1 MITARRM
8 GRWAL
13 YGLGGVLV
21 LGIVVRVGVGLF
33 LATSAGKG
41 MVARMIETRIGMP
54 VKVRSIR
61 LGFATSSISMRV
73 FDPAVADAA
82 KSEVLSVDSASAD
95 VSLFS
100 LLRGRIAPSTV
111 ELRGVNLT
119 LHVSADGDVIT
130 TLPKSSS
137 GGESFATPA
146 FHLTGGQITIQQ
158 DGRPEFA
165 LHNLNLEVAP
175 TPDGG
180 ANLSGSIDDPQWS
193 RWTVAGQISGT
204 TSSGSVELSTADGP
218 LTMDRLSSIPFV
230 PPSVWENV
238 KPDGRGSIALR
249 VWKKPEEEIQYAVDI
264 KPAAAALD
272 LSVAHVELD
281 KVSGLIHVS
290 GSKVGLRDMTAAL
303 AGGTISV
310 DGDLDFGAE
319 PTLVSLKVSAEK
331 LDTRKLPP
339 EWSLPKDFAGKLKG
353 HAQLVLKIHSDGK
366 IEPEGG
372 GEGVITDVRVLDF
385 PGDDIPIRLQKA
397 RRPLRIHAAQDF
409 EDQLSLS

>member
-21 LGIVVRVGVGLF
+21 LGIVLRVGMGLF

-82 KSEVLSVDSASAD
+82 KAEVLSVDSATAD
-95 VSLFS
+95 VSLID
-100 LLRGRIAPSTV
+100 LLSGHVARSTV

-130 TLPKSSS
+130 TLPKSS

-165 LHNLNLEVAP
+165 LHKLNLEVTP

-180 ANLSGSIDDPQWS
+180 ANLSGSIDDPEWS
-193 RWTVAGQISGT
+193 HWTVAGQISGT
-204 TSSGSVELSTADGP
+204 TSSGSVELSTANGP
-218 LTMDRLSSIPFV
+218 LTMDRLGSIPFV

-249 VWKKPEEEIQYAVDI
+249 SLEE
-264 KPAAAALD
+264 
-272 LSVAHVELD
+272 
-281 KVSGLIHVS
+281 
-290 GSKVGLRDMTAAL
+290 
-303 AGGTISV
+303 AGGRDSIC
-310 DGDLDFGAE
+310 G
-319 PTLVSLKVSAEK
+319 
-331 LDTRKLPP
+331 
-339 EWSLPKDFAGKLKG
+339 
-353 HAQLVLKIHSDGK
+353 
-366 IEPEGG
+366 
-372 GEGVITDVRVLDF
+372 
-385 PGDDIPIRLQKA
+385 
-397 RRPLRIHAAQDF
+397 
-409 EDQLSLS
+409 